1 MDSTTFI
8 TALALAFII
17 EGLLPTLFP
26 NKWKSYVLKIS
37 QESTSS
43 IRTMGII
50 AMLFGVLILW
60 LTR

>member
-26 NKWKSYVLKIS
+26 NKWKNYVLKIS

-60 LTR
+60 LAR